1 MVRPLFLIWLMA
13 LLASTACEHRPQ
25 VTAGYYH
32 WKGAYAPDSLEIAA
46 LCLAPVL
53 YLRFFDVHA
62 PAGQGPQPVG
72 VLQAYRP
79 TPCVQQVVP
88 VVYITQ
94 ATFRGMRPEEADML
108 ADQLAG
114 KLRGMARRWGIPL
127 RQVQLDC
134 DWTASTRGLYFRLL
148 RRVRQQLG
156 CSQTRDTLAQGIPPA
171 DRVLLMAYN
180 LEDVRQRHPR
190 NSILHLPT
198 LEGYLPAIRDYPLPM
213 DVALPVFGWAAHYR
227 KDRLLGLVPDAD
239 SRQLPDSLF
248 APLEAHTFRMVK
260 SGYFAGRYG
269 YAGDVVKLEF
279 PERAQVLLAADWL
292 RAHLPPH
299 TDSLSVLL
307 YHLHT
312 PNLLR
317 YAPMDAF
324 YAAFR

>member
-1 MVRPLFLIWLMA
+1 MG
-13 LLASTACEHRPQ
+13 CERSPQ

-32 WKGAYAPDSLEIAA
+32 WKGSYAPDSPETAA
-46 LCLAPVL
+46 LCQAPVL

-62 PAGQGPQPVG
+62 QAGQRPQPVG

-94 ATFRGMRPEEADML
+94 ATFRGLRPEQADTL
-108 ADQLAG
+108 ADHIAR
-114 KLRGMARRWGIPL
+114 KLQGMAHRWHIPL

-134 DWTASTRGLYFRLL
+134 DWTASTRPLYFRLL
-148 RRVRQQLG
+148 RRVRLQLG
-156 CSQTRDTLAQGIPPA
+156 CSLSVTLRLHQTRDTLAQGIPPT

-198 LEGYLPAIRDYPLPM
+198 LEGYLPAIREYPLPM

-227 KDRLLGLVPDAD
+227 QGRLLGLVPDAD
-239 SRQLPDSLF
+239 AQQLPDSLF

-269 YAGDVVKLEF
+269 YAGDVVKLEY
-279 PERAQVLLAADWL
+279 PERAQVLQAADWL
-292 RAHLPPH
+292 RAHLPAH

-324 YAAFR
+324 YTAFR